1 MFHEKNFHN
10 TSPTGGDRGIK
21 AIIVDDEP
29 YCCESLAT
37 LLERFCPDVKISAV
51 CNSGQEALSAI
62 QEIKPQLVFLDI
74 EMPYMNGF
82 ELLEKL
88 PVIDFELI
96 FTTSYD
102 QYAIK
107 AFRFSALDYLLKPID
122 REELQKAVKKVVS
135 RNQSPLPQQLE
146 ILLQKFNQPNTAIQ
160 RIALPTMEGLQLVPV
175 NSIISCA
182 SEGNY
187 TIFLMKD
194 KQKLIV
200 SRPLKE
206 TEEMLAE
213 HSFLRVHNCY
223 VVNMN
228 EISKYMKGEG
238 GYLIMSDGSIV
249 DVSRSKK
256 EILLNRLLPDRF

>member
-1 MFHEKNFHN
+1 M
-10 TSPTGGDRGIK
+10 IK
-21 AIIVDDEP
+21 AIIIDDEP
-29 YCCESLAT
+29 DCCESLAI
-37 LLERFCPDVKISAV
+37 LLERFCPEVKVAAI
-51 CNSGQEALSAI
+51 CYSGDKALASI

-88 PVIDFELI
+88 PLIDFEII

-122 REELQKAVKKVVS
+122 REELQKAVNKVVS
-135 RNQSPLPQQLE
+135 RKQNPFPQQLE
-146 ILLQKFNQPNTAIQ
+146 ILLQKINQTSNPIQ

-175 NSIISCA
+175 SSIISCA
-182 SEGNY
+182 SDGNY
-187 TIFLMKD
+187 TIFFLKD
-194 KQKLIV
+194 KQKIVV

-206 TEEMLAE
+206 VEEMLAE
-213 HSFLRVHNCY
+213 HFFFRVHHSY
-223 VVNMN
+223 IVNMN
-228 EISKYMKGEG
+228 EIEKFVKTDG
-238 GYLIMSDGSIV
+238 GYLIMSDGSSV

-256 EILLNRLLPDRF
+256 EILMKKLLPYKE